1 MSTDVD
7 IRFADPSD
15 RLELRK
21 MQVHSFRTL
30 GGPYYDNAVIE
41 AFIVGVGTMDDAL
54 LDDGTFFAA
63 TMEGRIVGCGG
74 WSARTPGYV
83 LHMNGSR
90 AAPGVQKAT
99 VRSIF
104 VHPDFARRGIAKA
117 IMAAIE
123 AEIVTA
129 NFTSASLT
137 ATLSGVPL
145 YRSLGYSS
153 GDAVTLKLRD
163 GLVFVGI
170 GMTKPLAADDFRR
183 AAA

>member
-1 MSTDVD
+1 
-7 IRFADPSD
+7 
-15 RLELRK
+15 
-21 MQVHSFRTL
+21 
-30 GGPYYDNAVIE
+30 
-41 AFIVGVGTMDDAL
+41 
-54 LDDGTFFAA
+54 
-63 TMEGRIVGCGG
+63 
-74 WSARTPGYV
+74 
-83 LHMNGSR
+83 MNGPR

-170 GMTKPLAADDFRR
+170 GMTKPLAADDFGR

>member
-1 MSTDVD
+1 MSADID

-15 RLELRK
+15 RQELRT
-21 MQVHSFRTL
+21 MQARSFRTL
-30 GGPYYDNAVIE
+30 GVPYYDREVIE
-41 AFIVGVGTMDDAL
+41 AFIEGVGTMDDAL
-54 LDDGTFFAA
+54 IDDGTFFAA
-63 TMEGRIVGCGG
+63 RIRGIIAGCGG
-74 WSARTPGYV
+74 WSARTPGYAA
-83 LHMNGSR
+83 HMHAPR
-90 AAPGVQKAT
+90 AAPGVHKAT

-123 AEIVTA
+123 AEIMAA

-145 YRSLGYSS
+145 YRHLGYSS

-170 GMTKPLAADDFRR
+170 GMTKPLLTSNLKSAA
-183 AAA
+183 